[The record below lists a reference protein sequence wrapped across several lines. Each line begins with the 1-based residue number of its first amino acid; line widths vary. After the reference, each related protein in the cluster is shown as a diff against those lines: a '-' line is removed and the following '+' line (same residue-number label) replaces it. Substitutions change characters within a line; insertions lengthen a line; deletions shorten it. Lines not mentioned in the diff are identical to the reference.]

1 MNNVLIIIFYTLL
14 NVSRYLIKYKTVLDK
29 WITLFVLNVNK
40 DIIITK
46 VNVCKEKLGTVKNFK
61 MNMSVRNVSMNI
73 ICKMVNAWNQRQ

>member
-40 DIIITK
+40 DIIITR

-61 MNMSVRNVSMNI
+61 MTMSVRNVSMNI
-73 ICKMVNAWNQRQ
+73 ICKMVNA